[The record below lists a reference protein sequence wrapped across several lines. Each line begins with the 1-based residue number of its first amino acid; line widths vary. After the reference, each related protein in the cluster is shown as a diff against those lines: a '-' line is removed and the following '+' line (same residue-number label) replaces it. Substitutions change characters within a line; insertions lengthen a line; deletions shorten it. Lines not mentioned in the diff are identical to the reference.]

1 MPETTPELD
10 MDILD
15 YLDPIILDMPTAIF
29 VESRAAQSAGAAID
43 LRVNYGDFLE
53 YLKEMCPLVHAKY
66 YWSLGLREDDIGAN
80 RFLRYL
86 GHVGWDTWSSKANES
101 RYAKDDEGQ
110 LYLASE
116 ASHIARYNPKV
127 KMTVDAMVAASGIV
141 SQVILFVRGSDY
153 IPLID
158 ALQAKGIR
166 VICVGWTDRHMG
178 ADALIDLRRLA
189 PGIGTYRKGD
199 SSNE

>member
-10 MDILD
+10 LDILD
-15 YLDPIILDMPTAIF
+15 YLDQIILDMPTGIY

-43 LRVNYGDFLE
+43 LRVNYGDLLE
-53 YLKEMCPLVHAKY
+53 YFKEMCPLVHAKY
-66 YWSLGLREDDIGAN
+66 YWSLGLREEDTGAN

-86 GHVGWDTWSSKANES
+86 GHVGWDTWSSKANDS
-101 RYAKDDEGQ
+101 RYAKDSEGQ
-110 LYLASE
+110 LYQTVE
-116 ASHIARYNPKV
+116 DSHIARYNPKV
-127 KMTVDAMVAASGIV
+127 KLAVDAMVATDKVI

-153 IPLID
+153 IPLIE

-166 VICVGWTDRHMG
+166 VICVGWTDRHQG
-178 ADALIDLRRLA
+178 ADALVDLRRLA

-199 SSNE
+199 QSE